1 LAKTDSK
8 SLNLA
13 LVRDEFNANTV
24 AENLDSEKH
33 VDENDELSSSD
44 SDEENMQA
52 LFDTSPDVPV
62 DIGGEGN
69 EPNMPHSV
77 VALCDVPTSS
87 RID

>member
-33 VDENDELSSSD
+33 IDENDELSSSD
-44 SDEENMQA
+44 SDEENMHA
-52 LFDTSPDVPV
+52 LFDTAPDVPV

-77 VALCDVPTSS
+77 VALCDVRTSS